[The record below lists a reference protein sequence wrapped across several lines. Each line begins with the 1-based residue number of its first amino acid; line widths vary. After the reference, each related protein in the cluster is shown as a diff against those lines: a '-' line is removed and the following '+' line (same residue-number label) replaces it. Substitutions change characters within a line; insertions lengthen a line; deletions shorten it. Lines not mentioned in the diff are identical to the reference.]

1 MDKLKRIYIA
11 DDSVVTRMFLSKI
24 IKEIPDIEI
33 IEFSNGEEVIAGIKN
48 TSPDLLILDSVMPK
62 MDGLTVLQKIK
73 ELNLDIPIIYCT
85 ADIQKTTKEKAIN
98 LGITKFVTKPF
109 QKEIIFEKVSN
120 ILFNK

>member
-24 IKEIPDIEI
+24 IKEIPNIEI
-33 IEFSNGEEVIAGIKN
+33 KEFANGEDVLTGIKN
-48 TSPDLLILDSVMPK
+48 EIPDLLILDSVMPK
-62 MDGLTVLQKIK
+62 MDGLTVLQKMK
-73 ELNLDIPIIYCT
+73 ELNLDIPVVYCT
-85 ADIQKTTKEKAIN
+85 ADIQLTTREKAIN
-98 LGITKFVTKPF
+98 LGITEFVNKPF

>member
-1 MDKLKRIYIA
+1 MDKLKIIYIA

-24 IKEIPDIEI
+24 IKEIPNIEI
-33 IEFSNGEEVIAGIKN
+33 KEFTNGEEVLTGIKN
-48 TSPDLLILDSVMPK
+48 ETPDLLILDSVMPK

-73 ELNLDIPIIYCT
+73 ELNIDIPIIYCT
-85 ADIQKTTKEKAIN
+85 ADIQLTTKEKAIN
-98 LGITKFVTKPF
+98 LGITEFVNKPF